1 MRAVPKIILTSKFT
15 FSEVQSKT
23 SKSDYGSYAT
33 NYMGRKVALE
43 SKSYLSPEEE
53 TKLLQRELAMRG
65 DEVVKISEFAPQTAA
80 ENSLAKANLQEL
92 NHQDIVSLGNEDYG
106 KYIGYMMRRE
116 ALASKKQNQG
126 LSEKEEAELKR
137 VSSKTDVY
145 ELPSIKKDKILP
157 GYFSATQKTI
167 QLKDLDDIRKRMRE
181 AQANQSILWQDVIS
195 FDNNFLREMGVFDP
209 TTGYLDE
216 TSMREA
222 SLKMMAVL
230 EKDENLNNIFWTASI
245 HRNTDNIHIHFGIVE
260 QANSRPLKKV
270 VDQKGN
276 VHFEPKGWRKLS
288 TIEDMKHTFARSM
301 FDNTELLKDMNL
313 QRNAIT
319 KSIAET
325 YDDNLK
331 NDTFQKKLNAFVLTL
346 PDDKNKWRWAD
357 LNKTQRNKLTNL
369 VDLAMKDDSAYKK
382 WNAQFKKYKNYYEAL
397 YGHSKVANKN
407 DTVKKWEDMK
417 KRAGNA
423 LLKQIRATALST
435 DQVHSN
441 YTKGQKDK
449 VFDNAAKFYHNK
461 ASDYEFLYRK
471 KANFKS
477 KFPRGSQL
485 QGMYHEKTKLGKQL
499 EKSLKKNVRPT
510 FSKRSSNKAVNI
522 IRLEMEKN
530 LATFE
535 KSKALAEYAQMQKNI
550 EIEQERR

>member
-53 TKLLQRELAMRG
+53 TKLLQRELAMSG

-230 EKDENLNNIFWTASI
+230 EKDENLEIPIIFISI
-245 HRNTDNIHIHFGIVE
+245 LGLLSRQIH
-260 QANSRPLKKV
+260 AP
-270 VDQKGN
+270 
-276 VHFEPKGWRKLS
+276 
-288 TIEDMKHTFARSM
+288 
-301 FDNTELLKDMNL
+301 
-313 QRNAIT
+313 
-319 KSIAET
+319 
-325 YDDNLK
+325 
-331 NDTFQKKLNAFVLTL
+331 
-346 PDDKNKWRWAD
+346 
-357 LNKTQRNKLTNL
+357 
-369 VDLAMKDDSAYKK
+369 
-382 WNAQFKKYKNYYEAL
+382 
-397 YGHSKVANKN
+397 
-407 DTVKKWEDMK
+407 
-417 KRAGNA
+417 
-423 LLKQIRATALST
+423 
-435 DQVHSN
+435 
-441 YTKGQKDK
+441 
-449 VFDNAAKFYHNK
+449 
-461 ASDYEFLYRK
+461 
-471 KANFKS
+471 
-477 KFPRGSQL
+477 
-485 QGMYHEKTKLGKQL
+485 
-499 EKSLKKNVRPT
+499 
-510 FSKRSSNKAVNI
+510 
-522 IRLEMEKN
+522 
-530 LATFE
+530 
-535 KSKALAEYAQMQKNI
+535 
-550 EIEQERR
+550 